1 LSQNPDDKLL
11 TNSTS
16 TSFDSIPV
24 RRYNFWLVDFTPS
37 KLIIMSPF
45 SVQFLTFASALCKSL
60 LRVPGEIT
68 AGMLINVLDT
78 PSTSGEILI

>member
-1 LSQNPDDKLL
+1 
-11 TNSTS
+11 
-16 TSFDSIPV
+16 
-24 RRYNFWLVDFTPS
+24 
-37 KLIIMSPF
+37 MSPF
-45 SVQFLTFASALCKSL
+45 SVQFLTFASALLKSS